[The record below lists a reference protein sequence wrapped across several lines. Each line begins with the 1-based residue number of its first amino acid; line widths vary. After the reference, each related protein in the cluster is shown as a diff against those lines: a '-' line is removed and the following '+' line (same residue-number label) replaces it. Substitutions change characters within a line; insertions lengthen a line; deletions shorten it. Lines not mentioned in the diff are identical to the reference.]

1 MRKDKHFI
9 QFDVKELKKQVKL
22 FLWLMAGITL
32 LLIVCRG

>member
-1 MRKDKHFI
+1 MRKGKHFI
-9 QFDVKELKKQVKL
+9 QFDTEEFKKQVKL